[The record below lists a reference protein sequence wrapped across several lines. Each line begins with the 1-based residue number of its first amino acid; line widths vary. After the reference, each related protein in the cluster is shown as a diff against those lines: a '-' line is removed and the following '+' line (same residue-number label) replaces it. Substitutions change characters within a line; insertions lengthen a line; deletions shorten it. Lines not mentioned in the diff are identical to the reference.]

1 MNRAQKNAWFGFGF
15 SLIASIL
22 ILFIGAHSI
31 SISFQTFPW
40 IFGFTSAVALIFG
53 VLLFC
58 SLIFRKKKGN
68 NVISSDERDRQIS
81 NLAIKISFT
90 SIWPLLLI
98 ADILTVSFVGIIG
111 SVPPILF
118 VIIHLG
124 VFILSATIYF
134 LSVLILYRLPGRI
147 L

>member
-22 ILFIGAHSI
+22 ILFIGAI
-31 SISFQTFPW
+31 SISRAFQTFPW
-40 IFGFTSAVALIFG
+40 IFGFTGAAALIFG

-81 NLAIKISFT
+81 SLAIKISFT

-98 ADILTVSFVGIIG
+98 ADILAVSFFGIIG

-118 VIIHLG
+118 IIIHLG
-124 VFILSATIYF
+124 AFIFSATIYF